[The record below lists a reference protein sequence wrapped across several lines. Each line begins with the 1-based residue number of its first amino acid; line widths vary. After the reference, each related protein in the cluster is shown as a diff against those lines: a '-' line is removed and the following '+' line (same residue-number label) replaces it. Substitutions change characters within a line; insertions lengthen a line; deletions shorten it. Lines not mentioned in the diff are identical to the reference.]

1 MSLKDKKKNLIQ
13 KLKAKNYAV
22 ENETVD
28 SITFLSGRT
37 YFLLQLYEGANDYY
51 RLVLPNFYQIENLS
65 EDKIFKAINEVNKTY
80 RLVKVIYVNNSL
92 WISIEVFFETEKMF
106 LDKLDYLLG
115 LSKTSALKVS
125 EIITQEV

>member
-37 YFLLQLYEGANDYY
+37 YFLLYEGANDYY